1 MTTLCNEFWKN
12 KLTRIASRTLASKC
26 ARTLCAQFYQVQIFR
41 VACVMVVVQEGG
53 VCKTWR
59 SINQR
64 WRWSAAVLICK
75 KKLVSAAF
83 NTSKTR
89 TTCIRH
95 FVDCSYW
102 WWKAEKG
109 ARVRVSEVREN
120 GGFFLFGKI
129 QHGGSNVWRSMAE
142 DGRVEFGAKR
152 AITANELLTK
162 RRFK

>member
-41 VACVMVVVQEGG
+41 VACVMVVQEGG

-75 KKLVSAAF
+75 KNSFQQHLTQAKRAPRASA
-83 NTSKTR
+83 
-89 TTCIRH
+89 ILLI
-95 FVDCSYW
+95 VPIDG
-102 WWKAEKG
+102 EKRR
-109 ARVRVSEVREN
+109 RVRVCVSPKLGKMAAFFCLVKFNMAALTFDVRWQKTDA
-120 GGFFLFGKI
+120 L
-129 QHGGSNVWRSMAE
+129 SLVRNVQ
-142 DGRVEFGAKR
+142 
-152 AITANELLTK
+152 
-162 RRFK
+162 